1 MQIKIEIEINEETK
15 DIIIATLE
23 DYEIPHKIEKN
34 EIIINLNAYL
44 LSDLFK
50 KLDDALNAIE

>member
-1 MQIKIEIEINEETK
+1 MQIKIEIEEETR
-15 DIIIATLE
+15 DIIIIATLKE
-23 DYEIPHKIEKN
+23 EEIPYKIENN

-50 KLDDALNAIE
+50 KLDDALNAID